1 MGQITL
7 DFAGFFKRHDQGKPT
22 AMSIRL
28 HALLLS
34 SILALGACG
43 GPTEAPWTRQ
53 TPPTQQAAQQAPDSL
68 DLGMGMERQT
78 YDSPPP
84 SVEVARLD
92 DAQYYQPQ
100 YQPPAQSPAA
110 LPVAPIKVA
119 LLVPMSGHSANVGEA
134 IMNASQLALFDI
146 GADTFEIMPRDT
158 GGTASGAAAAARTAI
173 NDGAQLILGP
183 LFAEEARAVAPVAAQ
198 ANINVISFTTDWQQA
213 GHNRFVM
220 GFMPFGQVQRV
231 IQYAAANNLRNIGV
245 VAPQNDYGNAVMAAL
260 NSAAPQ
266 AGVRIVDTLRFAPGD
281 TGLAPAVQRFARYDA
296 RRQPD
301 GSFAPAPFDAIFM
314 PVGGT
319 DALTIGNLL
328 SYYELAPAQ
337 VRRLGTGLWDD
348 PSLIRERSLN
358 GGWFAAPDPRARRI
372 FENKYREAYG
382 ETPPR
387 LASLG
392 YDATAL
398 AAVLARNAGAQTP
411 PPARGGLSLV
421 HSTPSV
427 SNPFNRAAITNPNG
441 FAGIDGIFRFSNDGL
456 AERGLSVLEIR
467 NGQTAVIDPA
477 PQTFQGR

>member
-1 MGQITL
+1 
-7 DFAGFFKRHDQGKPT
+7 
-22 AMSIRL
+22 MSIRL
-28 HALLLS
+28 HVLLLS
-34 SILALGACG
+34 SVLALGACG
-43 GPTEAPWTRQ
+43 GPTESPWTRQ
-53 TPPTQQAAQQAPDSL
+53 TPPAQQTAQHAPDSL
-68 DLGMGMERQT
+68 DLGMGMGASM
-78 YDSPPP
+78 DLGMVPPPVNSAYP
-84 SVEVARLD
+84 SVEVAPLH
-92 DAQYYQPQ
+92 DAQQ
-100 YQPPAQSPAA
+100 YPPPAAPPSAA
-110 LPVAPIKVA
+110 IKVA

-134 IMNASQLALFDI
+134 IMNASQLALFDV

-158 GGTASGAAAAARTAI
+158 KGTAAGAAAAARTAL

-183 LFAEEARAVAPVAAQ
+183 LFAEETRAVAPIAAQ
-198 ANINVISFTTDWQQA
+198 ANINMISFTTDWQQA
-213 GHNRFVM
+213 GHNRFIM

-231 IQYAAANNLRNIGV
+231 IGYAAANNLRTIGV
-245 VAPQNDYGNAVMAAL
+245 IAPQNDYGNAVISAL
-260 NSAAPQ
+260 NSYAPQ
-266 AGVRIVDTLRFAPGD
+266 AGIRIVDTLRFTPGD

-328 SYYELAPAQ
+328 SYYELNPTQA
-337 VRRLGTGLWDD
+337 RRLGTGLWDD

-382 ETPPR
+382 EMPPR

-411 PPARGGLSLV
+411 PVRGGLSMIR
-421 HSTPSV
+421 STPSV
-427 SNPFNRAAITNPNG
+427 VNPFNRAAITNPNG
-441 FAGIDGIFRFSNDGL
+441 FAGIDGIFRFSHDGL